1 VKKKAIIFGAGE
13 WGRVAYYYYRES
25 CEIVCYIDNDESI
38 WNTQLNNLP
47 ICSPEVL
54 KEQKYTVI
62 IANKRYEEEIKRQ
75 LLLDYDI
82 QGVVL
87 FRIDERMEEL
97 YREETDIC
105 QLKMDEL
112 IIAFSHGLGNQM
124 FQYALYRNLIKLG
137 RNVKADLSAY
147 NKPDMMPFELLNV
160 FPNIQL
166 ERCNPSEK
174 AYYLNEGK
182 GKVYIEGPPRGKEKA
197 FYKKELL
204 EMESGYVE
212 GFHCSYKYPNQ
223 IRQEL
228 LEDFVFPYRNDNAL
242 CNLKRELEQKE
253 AVSVHIRRGDFLN
266 SKYRREIGNICT
278 DEYYKRA
285 IDYIKSKCRNAVFCF
300 FSNDIEWV
308 KTNMKQEAA
317 IYIEK
322 NMFTQYCDWYD
333 MYLMS
338 MCKHNIIPNS
348 TFGWWGAWLN
358 QNPDKIVVAPKKWRN
373 RWEANDWCPPEWIL
387 I

>member
-1 VKKKAIIFGAGE
+1 MKKKAIIFGAGE

-197 FYKKELL
+197 F
-204 EMESGYVE
+204 
-212 GFHCSYKYPNQ
+212 
-223 IRQEL
+223 
-228 LEDFVFPYRNDNAL
+228 
-242 CNLKRELEQKE
+242 
-253 AVSVHIRRGDFLN
+253 
-266 SKYRREIGNICT
+266 
-278 DEYYKRA
+278 
-285 IDYIKSKCRNAVFCF
+285 
-300 FSNDIEWV
+300 
-308 KTNMKQEAA
+308 
-317 IYIEK
+317 
-322 NMFTQYCDWYD
+322 
-333 MYLMS
+333 
-338 MCKHNIIPNS
+338 
-348 TFGWWGAWLN
+348 
-358 QNPDKIVVAPKKWRN
+358 
-373 RWEANDWCPPEWIL
+373 
-387 I
+387 